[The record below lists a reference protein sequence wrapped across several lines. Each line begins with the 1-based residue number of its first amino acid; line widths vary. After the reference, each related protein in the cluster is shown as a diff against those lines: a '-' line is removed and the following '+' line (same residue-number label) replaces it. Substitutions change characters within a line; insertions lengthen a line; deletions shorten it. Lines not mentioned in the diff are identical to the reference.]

1 MRRLRILRRLAALD
15 VALVAYLAFVA
26 YQSLGGAIPGAC
38 VAPLAQQGSHL
49 SRSDGLANLVAYL
62 PLGLMAAALVAP
74 FRARTLALGVAFAA
88 IAAFSLT
95 MELLQACLPG
105 RVSSW
110 YDWATNS
117 AGGLAGLM
125 ALPLAIRLM
134 RAARTRPA
142 LAAAVEAPLWAPVV
156 LCAAAW
162 MAMSLAPW
170 RFTLDVGSIRSN
182 LSFLRHLVDAG
193 PLEPWKLARHLLGW
207 TAIGTALRALGG
219 DAPTALR
226 RLAWLAAAATLG
238 QALLDVPAL
247 SREELAGIALALPAC
262 ALAFASAPGA
272 ALARLP
278 AALALSSVLAYQLA
292 PHLGAPAQQAFSWWP
307 QVGRGGLLGALEF
320 ALLFAWLGTALSLS
334 LHWLA
339 LRGEELARRPLI
351 WPAATAVVLMLSE
364 FAQRWVPG
372 RSPDTSAPLVTV
384 LAFAVAWALG
394 GAALKGPVRPR
405 SRRSAS

>member
-1 MRRLRILRRLAALD
+1 MPAAERSRTAIA
-15 VALVAYLAFVA
+15 VALIAYLAFIA
-26 YQSLGGAIPGAC
+26 YQSLGGATPGAC

-49 SRSDGLANLVAYL
+49 SRGDGLANLAAYL
-62 PLGLMAAALVAP
+62 PLGLLAAALAAP
-74 FRARTLALGVAFAA
+74 LRARMLALGVAFAA

-125 ALPLAIRLM
+125 ALPAAVRLM

-142 LAAAVEAPLWAPVV
+142 LAAAIASPLWTPVV

-170 RFTLDVGSIRSN
+170 RFTLDVGTIRGN
-182 LSFLRHLVDAG
+182 LAFLRHLVDAG

-207 TAIGTALRALGG
+207 TAIGAALRALGA
-219 DAPTALR
+219 DVPIALR
-226 RLAWLAAAATLG
+226 RLAWLAVAATLG
-238 QALLDVPAL
+238 QLLLDVPAL
-247 SREELAGIALALPAC
+247 SREELAGIALAFPAC
-262 ALAFASAPGA
+262 ALAFAIASGA

-278 AALALSSVLAYQLA
+278 AALALSSVLAYQFA
-292 PHLGAPAQQAFSWWP
+292 PHVGAPAGQAFSWWP

-334 LHWLA
+334 LHWLV
-339 LRGEELARRPLI
+339 LRGEELARRPLA

-364 FAQRWVPG
+364 FAQRWIPG

-394 GAALKGPVRPR
+394 GAALRDPVRPR